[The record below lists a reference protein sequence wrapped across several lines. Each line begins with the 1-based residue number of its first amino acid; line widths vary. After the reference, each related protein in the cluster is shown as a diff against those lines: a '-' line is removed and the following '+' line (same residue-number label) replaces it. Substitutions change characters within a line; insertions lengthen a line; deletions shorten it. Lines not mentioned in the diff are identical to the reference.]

1 MTIAVIGAT
10 GLVGREMLTVLEE
23 FNFPVSRLLP
33 VASTQSV
40 GLKVR
45 FRGQEHPLLDIDA
58 AVAMRPDIALFSAGS
73 SVSKE
78 YAPVFAAH
86 GSTVID
92 NSSYWRLDPA
102 VPLVVPEVNGNTI
115 GQAGIIANPNC
126 STIQLV
132 VVLQV
137 VHRLFG
143 LKRVVVSTY
152 QAVTGSGKR
161 AVDQLL
167 AERRGNAAAPRF
179 YPHPIDL
186 NVLPHIDV
194 FLENGYTKEEMKII
208 LESRKILGIPNLAI
222 TATTVRV
229 PVVGGHSESVN
240 IECEQPVALA
250 RLRSELAGSPG
261 IVLQDEP
268 EQTLYPMP
276 LTAHQKNE
284 VFVGRIRK
292 DESVA
297 NGLNL
302 WITADNLRK
311 GAATNA
317 VQIAQLIQKDLHSS
331 IHKAV
336 SSNKSD
342 S

>member
-10 GLVGREMLTVLEE
+10 GLVGREMLAVLEE
-23 FNFPVSRLLP
+23 FEFPVSHLLP
-33 VASTQSV
+33 VASAQSV
-40 GLKVR
+40 GLTVSFK
-45 FRGQEHPLLDIDA
+45 GQEYPVVSLEYALNQA
-58 AVAMRPDIALFSAGS
+58 PDLALFSAGS
-73 SVSKE
+73 AVSKE
-78 YAPVFAAH
+78 YAPLFA
-86 GSTVID
+86 GKGTIVID

-102 VPLVVPEVNGNTI
+102 VPLVVPEVNKQAI
-115 GQAGIIANPNC
+115 GRANIIANPNC

-143 LKRVVVSTY
+143 LRRVVVSTY
-152 QAVTGSGKR
+152 QAVTGSGKK
-161 AVDQLL
+161 AVDQLM
-167 AERRGNAAAPRF
+167 AERNGTTEVPRY

-208 LESRKILGIPNLAI
+208 QESRKILGIPDLAI

-240 IECEQPVALA
+240 IECSQPIELG
-250 RLRSELAGSPG
+250 RLRAELAATPG
-261 IVLQDEP
+261 VIVQDAP
-268 EQTLYPMP
+268 DQALYPMP
-276 LTAHQKNE
+276 LTAHRKNE

-292 DESVA
+292 DDSVP

-311 GAATNA
+311 GATTNA
-317 VQIAQLIQKDLHSS
+317 VQIAQIVKKEAHSS
-331 IHKAV
+331 AYIQE
-336 SSNKSD
+336 SNAFVE
-342 S
+342 